1 MFNDERINAECG
13 RIYSTG
19 ILTTVLI
26 TFIYALSRTVTLSIQ
41 GKMHT
46 VLTYRDPEKF
56 CVKVNKYFQS
66 DETQSMRKNLKGSIF
81 YGKSIERNV
90 ERVCEQPAF
99 YQHNGD
105 HEQHER
111 IV

>member
-1 MFNDERINAECG
+1 MNLEITTRPLTNIWKSC
-13 RIYSTG
+13 
-19 ILTTVLI
+19 ILKL
-26 TFIYALSRTVTLSIQ
+26 Q
-41 GKMHT
+41 GH
-46 VLTYRDPEKF
+46 RDPEKF

-81 YGKSIERNV
+81 YGKSIERDV

-111 IV
+111 IVQ

>member
-1 MFNDERINAECG
+1 MIITYA
-13 RIYSTG
+13 IMA
-19 ILTTVLI
+19 IIATVLLI
-26 TFIYALSRTVTLSIQ
+26 GYCALVRKKEPWLLLLYICVTVVNVGYFLIS
-41 GKMHT
+41 
-46 VLTYRDPEKF
+46 RDPEKF

-66 DETQSMRKNLKGSIF
+66 DETQSMRTNLKGSIF

-99 YQHNGD
+99 YQHDGD
-105 HEQHER
+105 HEHHEG

>member
-1 MFNDERINAECG
+1 MSAGN
-13 RIYSTG
+13 
-19 ILTTVLI
+19 ILRLI
-26 TFIYALSRTVTLSIQ
+26 MEVAMAKNRKTA
-41 GKMHT
+41 
-46 VLTYRDPEKF
+46 RDPEKF

-90 ERVCEQPAF
+90 EGVCEQPAF

-111 IV
+111 IVQ